1 MKERNFGK
9 KINTAS
15 GSERG
20 YLTKPRS
27 LQLAVLIKA
36 ESVILY
42 SVISF
47 SF

>member
-1 MKERNFGK
+1 MKERNFGE

-15 GSERG
+15 CSERG

-36 ESVILY
+36 ESVTLY
-42 SVISF
+42 SGISF
-47 SF
+47 SL